1 MLLIKLIANY
11 TKINHTNIG
20 IFKEKYIYIK
30 CIDVKVCN
38 LNKVNAEIMMQ
49 ISWMQFSLTLL

>member
-11 TKINHTNIG
+11 TKINQNIIG
-20 IFKEKYIYIK
+20 IYIYIK

-49 ISWMQFSLTLL
+49 IS

>member
-1 MLLIKLIANY
+1 MLFIKLIANY

-49 ISWMQFSLTLL
+49 IS